1 MAKAKRQ
8 LPPRMRSKITSSGKT
23 YYYYETTI
31 KPRKTFALGPDYY
44 EALLKYADFEKQY
57 NSKLNQTINAVL
69 TFRYVAERYIRE
81 VLPSKAPATQK
92 GNLREL
98 EKLYEFFDKPP
109 APLNMIEPVH
119 IREYLDWRGQ
129 TAKTRANREAALFSH
144 IFNKARE
151 WGYTSNENPCRGVKK
166 FKETG
171 RDVYVSDEK
180 LWRVYDHAAE
190 HIQYL
195 IVVAYLASQRVADI
209 LKIKISDIQD
219 GQLFVLQNKSKHRVR
234 LDLSGVLGEII
245 ADIIKKRGDVM
256 HEYLFSKDGQPI
268 TYDQLRYGMDQA
280 RSKAGVDKA
289 DFQFRDLRAKAGTD
303 TEERQG
309 LEAARKLLGHKT
321 ATMTQHY
328 VRNRLGDLV
337 SPAHEDVVEK
347 NKVRNKLKS
356 AE

>member
-31 KPRKTFALGPDYY
+31 KPRKTFALGADYY

-57 NSKLNQTINAVL
+57 NPKLKQTINAIL

-81 VLPSKAPATQK
+81 VLPSKAVATQK

-98 EKLYEFFDKPP
+98 ESLYQFFDNPP
-109 APLNMIEPVH
+109 APINDIEPVH

-171 RDVYVSDEK
+171 RDVYVSDEVFWK
-180 LWRVYDHAAE
+180 VYDHAE
-190 HIQYL
+190 KHIQYL
-195 IVVAYLASQRVADI
+195 ILVAYLASQRVADI
-209 LKIKISDIQD
+209 LKIKLSDIQND
-219 GQLFVLQNKSKHRVR
+219 ELCIQQNKSQTKVR
-234 LDLSGVLGEII
+234 IRLTGALN
-245 ADIIKKRGDVM
+245 DIIKQIIDDREDAT
-256 HEYLFSKDGQPI
+256 HDYLFSRHGNKI
-268 TYDQLRYGMDQA
+268 TYEQLRYGMDKA
-280 RSKAGVDKA
+280 RNNAGVAKE

-303 TEERQG
+303 KDELAG
-309 LEAARKLLGHKT
+309 LEAARELLGHKN
-321 ATMTQHY
+321 ASMTQHY
-328 VRNRLGDLV
+328 IRHRKGKLV
-337 SPAHEDVVEK
+337 EPTI
-347 NKVRNKLKS
+347 NKLVKIR
-356 AE
+356 